1 MRSVS
6 ISKRSV
12 LASLFSLV
20 LASGATGCGSS
31 DGSAPAQ
38 GGGPPPAPGSLNL
51 YLVDAI
57 VEDYQEL
64 NLNIQKVEV
73 ATASPTGGE
82 SWVTLGTPNKTV
94 NVLTLVGGNN
104 ETLATGVSLPSGS
117 YSKVRLHL
125 GADSTVRT
133 VDGLQP
139 LLLPEALA
147 QGVLI
152 DADIHVD
159 GQAVTDAFLDLDT
172 ARSIQ
177 VVTTG
182 GVKKFVLHPMARAVD
197 TRRTGSISGR
207 LVAAKNGEGLGG
219 AVVYA
224 ERTDINGQPIVVRS
238 TVTAAD
244 GTYNLDLL
252 PLGQSYYVVSMPKV
266 DWKVYDPQA
275 SAAIA
280 LSPESPV
287 GTFSATFT
295 QNSSTGGIS
304 GSVTPAVEPD
314 ENDHI
319 DLAAELPVGAGK
331 QRFVVRT
338 TTPQLTTRE
347 SFRYDSIPSGFY
359 GVQVTR
365 ASLGERGDTRLSSIY
380 ASGSFGIAV
389 SATTLINLSL

>member
-1 MRSVS
+1 MRSVF
-6 ISKRSV
+6 ISKGSV
-12 LASLFSLV
+12 LASLFSLLIV
-20 LASGATGCGSS
+20 GATGCGGS
-31 DGSAPAQ
+31 DGAEPAQ
-38 GGGPPPAPGSLNL
+38 GGGPAPVPGSLNL

-94 NVLTLVGGNN
+94 NVLTLVGGNT
-104 ETLATGVSLPSGS
+104 EMLAAGVSLPSGS
-117 YSKVRLHL
+117 YGKLRLHL
-125 GADSTVRT
+125 GDSTVRT
-133 VDGLQP
+133 AEGLQP
-139 LLLPEALA
+139 LVLPEALA
-147 QGVLI
+147 QGILI
-152 DADIHVD
+152 DADLHVD
-159 GQAVTDAFLDLDT
+159 GQAVTDAFVDLDA
-172 ARSIQ
+172 ARSVQ

-182 GVKKFVLHPMARAVD
+182 GVKRFVLHPMARAVD
-197 TRRTGSISGR
+197 ARRTGSISGQ

-224 ERTDINGQPIVVRS
+224 ERTDVNGQPIVVRS

-244 GTYNLDLL
+244 GSYTLDLL

-266 DWKVYDPQA
+266 DWKVFDPQA

-280 LSPESPV
+280 LSPETPV

-295 QNSSTGGIS
+295 QNSATGGIS
-304 GSVTPAVEPD
+304 GTITPAVAAD

-365 ASLGERGDTRLSSIY
+365 ASLGERGDTSLSSIF